1 MKLFELT
8 YWYFEDKNSELYS
21 HPDKTREQFEEDI
34 KMLLAKYGEEYLEK
48 TKEEGCIAGQMDWLF
63 FASSKLQ
70 ELGYSRVF
78 PNEVMFSGGN
88 IIDERDTDWKEIVGE
103 RLSNKALKLND
114 M

>member
-8 YWYFEDKNSELYS
+8 YCYFDDKNSELYS
-21 HPDKTREQFEEDI
+21 HPDKTREQFKKDI
-34 KMLLAKYGEEYLEK
+34 EKLIVKYGKEYLK
-48 TKEEGCIAGQMDWLF
+48 KAKEEETMAGQMDWLF

-70 ELGYSRVF
+70 ELGYSRVI

-88 IIDERDTDWKEIVGE
+88 IIDELDTNWKEIVGE
-103 RLSNKALKLND
+103 KLFKKALKPND